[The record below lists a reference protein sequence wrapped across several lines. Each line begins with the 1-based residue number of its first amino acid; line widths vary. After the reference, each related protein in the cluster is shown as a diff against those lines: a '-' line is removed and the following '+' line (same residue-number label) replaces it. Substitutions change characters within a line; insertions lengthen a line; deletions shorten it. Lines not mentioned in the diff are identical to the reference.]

1 MPLVLGDVKAV
12 RVTAAE
18 QICAAV
24 ARKLLLELHWVSV
37 CVCACAFVCV
47 RETVSKFGNHIINRT
62 ASTGLEIQFDFSLWE
77 EAIVLL
83 HDLWD

>member
-37 CVCACAFVCV
+37 CVW
-47 RETVSKFGNHIINRT
+47 ETASKFGNHIINRT